1 MVFQT
6 EKALK
11 EVGDKLDAADKSSVE
26 ADVQALKDILA
37 KSTPEDT
44 SDAQVAEIKAAKRQP
59 DGKCTETVHK
69 DVRAGRRSRSRGC
82 RRTDTGGWVLH
93 RKDSREMT

>member
-1 MVFQT
+1 MIFQT

-37 KSTPEDT
+37 KSTPK
-44 SDAQVAEIKAAKRQP
+44 IHPMHRLL
-59 DGKCTETVHK
+59 
-69 DVRAGRRSRSRGC
+69 RSKQQK
-82 RRTDTGGWVLH
+82 TN
-93 RKDSREMT
+93 

>member
-1 MVFQT
+1 MQISTKQSKKLLDSKTQDKKRKEAIDTRNEADAMVFQT

-37 KSTPEDT
+37 N
-44 SDAQVAEIKAAKRQP
+44 
-59 DGKCTETVHK
+59 
-69 DVRAGRRSRSRGC
+69 
-82 RRTDTGGWVLH
+82 LH
-93 RKDSREMT
+93 RKIHPMHRLLRSKQQKTN